1 MHCSVRPTALKK
13 STKTSPSALSSDNIL
28 SLNKAYASAMQLFR
42 PKIVQF
48 INIKQDIL
56 WLSYPTPTW
65 SQLGTL
71 EGSMI
76 PGPKV
81 SAPKQ
86 KNEKESVCWYAKASW
101 AFCLKGRVAQK
112 KKKNKPESDNAN
124 TKRLGNNDGRLLCL
138 HNNFLKYWFHI
149 QSFTDSLIA

>member
-1 MHCSVRPTALKK
+1 MTQLPYPDLISAWNTRGVYDPGTK
-13 STKTSPSALSSDNIL
+13 SL
-28 SLNKAYASAMQLFR
+28 R
-42 PKIVQF
+42 
-48 INIKQDIL
+48 
-56 WLSYPTPTW
+56 
-65 SQLGTL
+65 SQT
-71 EGSMI
+71 
-76 PGPKV
+76 
-81 SAPKQ
+81 

-149 QSFTDSLIA
+149 QSFSDSLTAT